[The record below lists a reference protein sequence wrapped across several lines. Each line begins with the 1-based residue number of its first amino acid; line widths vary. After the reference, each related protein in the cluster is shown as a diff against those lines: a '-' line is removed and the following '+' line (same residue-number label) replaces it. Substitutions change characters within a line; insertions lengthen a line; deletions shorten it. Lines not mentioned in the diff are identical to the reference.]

1 MKQFELGEKEEKF
14 ANLIWENEPI
24 KSGELAKLSESKLS
38 WKRTT
43 TYTMLKRLCDRNIFE
58 NKNGI
63 VVSLMSKDNFYGQQ
77 GTEYINKTFGGSL
90 PKFLVAFTK
99 QNKLSNKEI
108 SELQKI
114 IDEYKED

>member
-1 MKQFELGEKEEKF
+1 MKQFEFGEKEEQF
-14 ANLIWENEPI
+14 ALMIWENEPI
-24 KSGELAKLSESKLS
+24 KSGELAKLSENMLS

-43 TYTMLKRLCDRNIFE
+43 TYTMLKRLCDRQIFE
-58 NKNGI
+58 NKNGTVI
-63 VVSLMSKDNFYGQQ
+63 ALISKEDFYGQQ

-114 IDEYKED
+114 IDEHKEG